1 MRLPARLAFRYIVKR
16 RSGTLVHVISGI
28 SVLVIAAVT
37 TAMVAIL
44 SAFNGIEDLY
54 GTIVATVLGVLVLAS
69 CWSIVNNVQQFRNMY
84 SQTTSSTPAL
94 RWWPKVGHI
103 DPPPPT
109 KAEVKAM
116 DIGESESRV
125 V

>member
-44 SAFNGIEDLY
+44 SAFNGIEDLVSSLF
-54 GTIVATVLGVLVLAS
+54 GTLDAPCAVVAESGPTLPEDLGAVLAQADG
-69 CWSIVNNVQQFRNMY
+69 V
-84 SQTTSSTPAL
+84 
-94 RWWPKVGHI
+94 
-103 DPPPPT
+103 
-109 KAEVKAM
+109 AEWAAVLEEECVVRAG
-116 DIGESESRV
+116 DAVRV
-125 V
+125 ASMMGVDA